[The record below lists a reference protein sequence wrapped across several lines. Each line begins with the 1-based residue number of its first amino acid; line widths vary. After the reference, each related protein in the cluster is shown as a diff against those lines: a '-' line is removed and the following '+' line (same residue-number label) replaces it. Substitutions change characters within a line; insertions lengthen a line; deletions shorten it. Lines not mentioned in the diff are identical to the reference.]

1 MALAG
6 DQTFPAAVAWIPFCR
21 LHFRHTVACTHFFFL
36 FALLFFL
43 HHTSKQ
49 PAIKSLGRSDTRVG
63 V

>member
-21 LHFRHTVACTHFFFL
+21 LHFRHAVACTHFFFL

-49 PAIKSLGRSDTRVG
+49 PAIKSL
-63 V
+63 